1 MEAILIIP
9 ITFRNLKL
17 ALELLTPV
25 TQTYQSKSDKK
36 KEDDQNEKN
45 KTVDNRR

>member
-1 MEAILIIP
+1 MQ
-9 ITFRNLKL
+9 F

-25 TQTYQSKSDKK
+25 TQPHQPKSNKK